1 MKTIL
6 TTVLA
11 ILVLA
16 ALPGARRDAAA
27 AGPPEYLKEGRGEF
41 EMVLIHDLGS
51 NAKVWKDIEPYM
63 RSTFKLWEFEL
74 SGHGATPPVE
84 HPTIKSEADRLGAF
98 LDAQDI
104 AYPTL
109 VGHGVGGMIA
119 LRYTIDHPSRV
130 HRLILMDTT
139 AQPLTTPDEQVD
151 FAAKLASNYDETV
164 ARRYLAMSPKPEVT
178 DRILDDALRTDS
190 ASFISLLMSTN
201 DFDVTHQ
208 LAGLTVP
215 LLIVGSELMFPE
227 GVDAR
232 AILEQVGFGHAQSL
246 SFKRMPQTGHFMM
259 LERPVYLASVLLA
272 FGVTAD
278 YEFDN

>member
-16 ALPGARRDAAA
+16 TVPGARRDAAA

-51 NAKVWKDIEPYM
+51 NAKVWSDVDPYL
-63 RSTFKLWEFEL
+63 RGTFKVWDFEL
-74 SGHGATPPVE
+74 SGHGKTPPVD
-84 HPTIKSEADRLGAF
+84 HPTIKSEAARLGAY
-98 LDAQDI
+98 LDAEDI

-119 LRYTIDHPSRV
+119 LRYALDNPARV
-130 HRLILMDTT
+130 HRLILLDCT
-139 AQPLTTPDEQVD
+139 AQPLTTPDEQLD
-151 FAAKLASNYDETV
+151 TAAKLAANYDETV
-164 ARRYLAMSPKPEVT
+164 ARRYLAMSPNPEVT
-178 DRILDDALRTDS
+178 QRILDDALRTDS

-208 LAGLTVP
+208 LGELTVP
-215 LLIVGSELMFPE
+215 MLIVGSELMFPE
-227 GVDAR
+227 GVDSR
-232 AILEQVGFGHAQSL
+232 AVLAQVGFGHAPSL

-278 YEFDN
+278 YEFEN